1 MDVEVEDGGGFMYKD
16 LLPFAGMV
24 MVECMLIAAATL
36 YKHATI
42 QGINYY
48 VFSFYVLLIG
58 FKNKHPTHQ
67 DLYCWETIHDNE
79 VILGIPFT

>member
-1 MDVEVEDGGGFMYKD
+1 MDVEDGGGFMYKD

-24 MVECMLIAAATL
+24 MVECMLIGAATL

-58 FKNKHPTHQ
+58 FVFLFPCLFLLHRYFLRQPVMIG
-67 DLYCWETIHDNE
+67 D
-79 VILGIPFT
+79 